1 MAPLA
6 VALTAFNRGEVSRL
20 ALGRVDVDKLRL
32 AAEEQVNWVPL
43 TLGPMQVRPGLQYVG
58 GTAGNQQTVT
68 IPFVYSVVDTALL
81 EQAPGQ
87 MRVLIDDAPLIR
99 PATASSFPAGQMVD
113 PSLWTFSYGGAG
125 SAVVQRGALDLDVPS
140 IGGSSVAQAEIGVG
154 SPGVQHALRIT
165 ITRGP
170 VRLLIGTGAGLDDVF
185 RGQDLDVGTHSIAF
199 TPAGNVFV
207 QFELRHFGNVEVQGA
222 LLEPAGVMI
231 LPTPWQAGEL
241 ALLRWDQ
248 SADVVFVACAGHEP
262 VKIARPSPGSWS
274 ITQFRPDD
282 GPFQA
287 NTPTDCTLAATPQ
300 AGSGIIQLSASR
312 PVFRAGHAGCLVR
325 GFSPNANL
333 TFGLGSA
340 TAGMPAVRVSG
351 VGISRTIAWNVSGS
365 FTGSWELQRSLTGP
379 DEGFA
384 TVAAPVLTNTGTSN
398 NPNYVYRGGTPGP
411 GSSFTGTGAG
421 SGSLQDDLDN
431 VVVWYRLACT
441 GLTSGIISASIIH
454 GGSGGRT
461 GVYRITSV
469 IDPQTAV
476 ATILVPP
483 SSDNPSDNW
492 QFGDWSNDAGWPT
505 ALALFDGRL
514 GFAGGDRLWLSVSDA
529 FDSFADTLADGT
541 TVGDSSSIARSI
553 GYGPVATINW
563 MLPLSRLLL
572 GTAGSEVSVRSS
584 ALDSPL
590 TPTGGMAIRDCST
603 FGSSPIPAAKVDT
616 RGVFSDRAGRRVIQ
630 LAYDVNSQDY
640 GATDLTRLHPDLNL
654 GNSVTRIV
662 VQRHPNT
669 RIHCLRADGTVAVLL
684 FEPSDEVAA
693 WYRIETAGIVE
704 DMCVLPGAIEDVVY
718 YVVNRNGVRC
728 RERFARLDQ
737 ARGGTLNLMADAHVI
752 YQGVLSRQIGGLS
765 HLNGQTVCLWGD
777 GHDLGTAV
785 VQNGIATLPN
795 GAAASNICAGLPYQA
810 RWTSAKLAYGAPQ
823 GQTALNRRKRPINLG
838 LVLADAHN
846 QGLWIGQD
854 AANLDPLPLVEDD
867 ALIDPTAG
875 QVAFDEQ
882 SIPLPGRWDTDARLR
897 IYGQAPRPCT
907 VMAASLSIE
916 ASV

>member
-1 MAPLA
+1 MPAITT
-6 VALTAFNRGEVSRL
+6 ALTAFNRGEVSRL

-58 GTAGNQQTVT
+58 GTSLNQQAVT
-68 IPFVYSVVDTALL
+68 IPFIYSVLDTALI
-81 EQAPGQ
+81 EVAPGQ
-87 MRVLIDDAPLIR
+87 LRVLIADAALARAPV
-99 PATASSFPAGQMVD
+99 ASSFPPGAMTD
-113 PSLWTFSYGGAG
+113 PSQWSFGGGGGG
-125 SAVVQRGALDLDVPS
+125 SVVVTNGFMDLDVPS
-140 IGGSSVAQAEIGVG
+140 IGGFATAQGTLGVAN
-154 SPGVQHALRIT
+154 PGVQHALRIG

-170 VRLLIGTGAGLDDVF
+170 VRLLIGSGPGLDDVF
-185 RGQDLDVGTHSIAF
+185 RGQDLDAGTHSIAF
-199 TPAGNVFV
+199 TPAGNVYV

-222 LLEPAGVMI
+222 LLEGPGEMI
-231 LPTPWQAGEL
+231 LPTPWGSGDL
-241 ALLRWDQ
+241 PLLRWDQ
-248 SADVVFVACAGHEP
+248 SANVVFVACVGHEP
-262 VKIARPSPGSWS
+262 VKIARPSPGAWS

-282 GPFQA
+282 GPFQSS
-287 NTPTDCTLAATPQ
+287 TPTDCALSASPQ
-300 AGSGIIQLSASR
+300 AGSGVIQLQTSR
-312 PVFRAGHAGCLVR
+312 PVFRAGHVGCLVR

-333 TFGLGSA
+333 TFQLGGP
-340 TAGMPAVRVSG
+340 TAAMPAVRVSG
-351 VGISRTIAWNVSGS
+351 VGISRTIAWNVAGS
-365 FTGSWELQRSLTGP
+365 FNGSWQLQRSLTGP
-379 DEGFA
+379 DDGFA
-384 TVAAPVLTNTGTSN
+384 AVSPPVLTNNGTTSN
-398 NPNYVYRGGTPGP
+398 PSYSYRGGTPGP
-411 GSSFTGTGAG
+411 GSSFSGTGAG

-431 VVVWYRLACT
+431 AVTWYRLAAT
-441 GLTSGIISASIIH
+441 GLTSGIITASITH

-469 IDPQTAV
+469 LDPATAT
-476 ATILVPP
+476 ANILVSP

-492 QFGDWSNDAGWPT
+492 QFGDWSFDAGWPT

-514 GFAGGDRLWLSVSDA
+514 GLSGGDRLWLSVSDA
-529 FDSFADTLADGT
+529 FDSFADTLSDGT
-541 TVGDSSSIARSI
+541 TVGDSSSISRSI

-616 RGVFSDRAGRRVIQ
+616 RGVFADRAGRRVIQ

-654 GNSVTRIV
+654 GNSVTRII

-669 RIHCLRADGTVAVLL
+669 RIHCLRADGTVVVLL

-693 WYRIETAGIVE
+693 WYRIETAGVVE
-704 DMCVLPGAIEDVVY
+704 DMCVLPGPIEDVVY

-737 ARGGTLNLMADAHVI
+737 ARGGTLNRMADAHAI
-752 YQGVLSRQIGGLS
+752 YQGAPSSQIGGLS
-765 HLNGQTVCLWGD
+765 HLNGQTVCVWGD
-777 GHDLGTAV
+777 GQDLGTAV
-785 VQNGIATLPN
+785 VQNGVVTLPN
-795 GAAASNICAGLPYQA
+795 GVAASNICAGLPYQA

-823 GQTALNRRKRPINLG
+823 GQTALNRRKRPISLG
-838 LVLADAHN
+838 LVLADVHS
-846 QGLWIGQD
+846 QGLLFGQD
-854 AANLDPLPLVEDD
+854 AFALDPLPLTEFD
-867 ALIDPTAG
+867 APVNPGDG
-875 QVAFDEQ
+875 NVAFDTQ
-882 SIPLPGRWDTDARLR
+882 SIPLPGAWDTDARLR
-897 IYGQAPRPCT
+897 LYGQAPRPCT

-916 ASV
+916 ASP